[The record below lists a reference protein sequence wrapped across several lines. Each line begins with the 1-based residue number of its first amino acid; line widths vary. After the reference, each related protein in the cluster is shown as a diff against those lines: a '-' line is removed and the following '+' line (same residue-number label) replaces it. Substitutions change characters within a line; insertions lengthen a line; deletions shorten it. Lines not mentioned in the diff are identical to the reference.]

1 MLVPG
6 APVEVPGYLAG
17 AVLTFYHAGIGDP
30 SPLSGFGLST
40 YCVLSPLYFGP
51 RI

>member
-6 APVEVPGYLAG
+6 APVEVPGFLAG
-17 AVLTFYHAGIGDP
+17 AVLTFYHACLGDP
-30 SPLSGFGLST
+30 SPVVRLCAKHLL
-40 YCVLSPLYFGP
+40 LSPLYFGP